1 MSKEILGHINCP
13 HCGYENGMRITVD
26 KSGAPFGYCE
36 ADCNGQMRIGGNP
49 GRVAKFYAKYPNI
62 KRPGAE
68 EHAHQPNE
76 PEKIAPKKAAPVI
89 EPAPVKVPAKKSL
102 FEQLSGA
109 VNG

>member
-13 HCGYENGMRITVD
+13 HCGYENGMRITLD

-49 GRVAKFYAKYPNI
+49 GRVAKFYAKYPHI
-62 KRPGAE
+62 KAPGAE
-68 EHAHQPNE
+68 TPAAE

-102 FEQLSGA
+102 FEQLGA
-109 VNG
+109 ING